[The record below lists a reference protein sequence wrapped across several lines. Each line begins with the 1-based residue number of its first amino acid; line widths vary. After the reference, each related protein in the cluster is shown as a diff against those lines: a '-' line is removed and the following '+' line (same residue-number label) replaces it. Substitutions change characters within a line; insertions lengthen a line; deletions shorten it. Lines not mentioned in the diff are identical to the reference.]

1 MFPVRGDWPV
11 SQPIAA
17 LARQYNRFHPK
28 PRGTL
33 HLKLSSPSH
42 IALLSATFY
51 SLLAVA
57 AVAQTPAAQQPPAGT
72 EHHHHDEPAPTNLKV
87 LPKTMTGEQVHDLM
101 HKWEASLGAECSTCH
116 AADPKNIGPNGKPR
130 LNFADDSKPEKNTAR
145 LMFKMVEDINTNYV
159 GKVENSGVPVSCGTC
174 HRGHLDPPTF
184 SPPKEDH
191 DHGDHDHPAPPAGGE
206 KPPSSR

>member
-1 MFPVRGDWPV
+1 M
-11 SQPIAA
+11 
-17 LARQYNRFHPK
+17 
-28 PRGTL
+28 
-33 HLKLSSPSH
+33 KLSSPSH
-42 IALLSATFY
+42 IALLTAMVSAVF
-51 SLLAVA
+51 AVA
-57 AVAQTPAAQQPPAGT
+57 VVAQTPAAQQPPAGT

-130 LNFADDSKPEKNTAR
+130 LNFADDSKPEKSTAR

-174 HRGHLDPPTF
+174 HRGHLDPPIF

-191 DHGDHDHPAPPAGGE
+191 DHDHDHGDHEHPAPPAGGE